1 MILTNSETD
10 PFLQMKLTR
19 NFPLIL
25 FTCLLISGCQFN
37 SEKKQ
42 KYSAISKS
50 KINGDQKDPLTES
63 IQRGEAIYMDF
74 CVTCH
79 QTDGQ
84 GVKGSFPPLANS
96 DYLREQREE
105 SIRSVKY
112 GQKGEITVN
121 GVTYN
126 GVMAP
131 MGLED
136 DEVADV
142 MNYIMNAW
150 GNSESK
156 MVTAEEVS
164 EVKK

>member
-1 MILTNSETD
+1 
-10 PFLQMKLTR
+10 MKIAR
-19 NFPLIL
+19 NFLLIL
-25 FTCLLISGCQFN
+25 LTSLLVSACQFN
-37 SEKKQ
+37 SEKKE
-42 KYSAISKS
+42 KYSAVSKS
-50 KINGDQKDPLTES
+50 KINSDQKDPLTES

-79 QTDGQ
+79 QQDGQ

-96 DYLREQREE
+96 DYLLERREE

-142 MNYIMNAW
+142 MNYIMNSW
-150 GNSESK
+150 GNSQDK

>member
-1 MILTNSETD
+1 MKFIRY
-10 PFLQMKLTR
+10 FLSL
-19 NFPLIL
+19 L
-25 FTCLLISGCQFN
+25 FISSLVSACQFN
-37 SEKKQ
+37 SEKKE
-42 KYSAISKS
+42 KYSAVSKS
-50 KINGDQKDPLTES
+50 KINSGQQDPLTES
-63 IQRGEAIYMDF
+63 IQRGEAVYIDF

-79 QTDGQ
+79 QPDGQ

-105 SIRSVKY
+105 CIRSIKY

-142 MNYIMNAW
+142 MNYIMNSW